1 MYVSTDPWHPVC
13 IWHFHCPKSIESWGG
28 PVMHDAWKFRGT
40 QSEDRVSKLYLLVS
54 KQGSHPPREAL
65 LSIQTRT
72 GFELRGNVMAS

>member
-1 MYVSTDPWHPVC
+1 MYDVW
-13 IWHFHCPKSIESWGG
+13 E
-28 PVMHDAWKFRGT
+28 FRGT
-40 QSEDRVSKLYLLVS
+40 QGKDRVSKLHLLVS